1 MLKKDYLTAL
11 ELNPSAF
18 GANYNLGAL
27 YFNQGVE
34 TKNKASDTDNNSLYK
49 KLNKE
54 ADAVFAK
61 ALPYLETAHELN
73 AEDKNTLL
81 SLKQLYY
88 LNSDYAKSEEMKK
101 LIAELK

>member
-1 MLKKDYLTAL
+1 MQYLQK
-11 ELNPSAF
+11 P
-18 GANYNLGAL
+18 YHIW
-27 YFNQGVE
+27 
-34 TKNKASDTDNNSLYK
+34 
-49 KLNKE
+49 KLHTN
-54 ADAVFAK
+54 
-61 ALPYLETAHELN
+61 LN